1 MRRFREAADYK
12 NLGSICF
19 VFLHGIGDFVMF
31 TPSLKKIKE
40 INPSMKITVV
50 LRKELG
56 LRELA
61 EHLGLVDEVLEISL
75 KTTPRIYIPWVFWT
89 YEYWVI
95 RRKLKDVLRGRAF
108 DRKKI
113 FFTQVLPTF
122 VYLLFRPGRVRMHR
136 VERFSSM
143 LGLSLAP
150 RERNRT
156 HLNVPEHAALLARQA
171 LLPHCDPASATV
183 VGIQRN
189 TFDRTRYISLKAIQ
203 GFMNRLNEAG
213 GNFFFVIFAD
223 KNSYALEEKTDGGHL
238 AAPNLVYSLDLM
250 EGGGALG
257 LAALVDACRYIVS
270 VDSAVFNIAC
280 ALGKDTVGVFN
291 TYKVRSSQRA
301 LDRENIVCIDGA
313 DPDADELLESFNRL
327 YAGREE
333 RNV

>member
-1 MRRFREAADYK
+1 MRYFREAADYK

-40 INPSMKITVV
+40 INPSIKITVV

-61 EHLGLVDEVLEISL
+61 EHLGSVDEVLEISL
-75 KTTPRIYIPWVFWT
+75 KTPPRIYIPWVFWT
-89 YEYWVI
+89 YEYWAI
-95 RRKLKDVLRGRAF
+95 RRKLKDALRGRVF

-113 FFTQVLPTF
+113 FLTQVLPTF

-150 RERNRT
+150 GERNRT
-156 HLNVPEHAALLARQA
+156 HLNIPERAARRAREA
-171 LLPHCDPASATV
+171 LSPHCDPASATV

-189 TFDRTRYISLKAIQ
+189 TFDRTRYISLKAVQ
-203 GFMNRLNEAG
+203 GFIDRLNGAG
-213 GNFFFVIFAD
+213 ENLFFVIFAD
-223 KNSYALEEKTDGGHL
+223 KNSYALEEKADGGHL
-238 AAPNLVYSLDLM
+238 AASNLVYSLDLM
-250 EGGGALG
+250 GGGGALG

-301 LDRENIVCIDGA
+301 LARENIVCIDGF
-313 DPDADELLESFNRL
+313 DPDADGLLEKFNCL
-327 YAGREE
+327 YAGRKV